1 MCLKTRMTLLTH
13 SPTSPTVFKLNYFF
27 IFAGIGVI
35 LPRIAIY
42 LIEERA
48 VENAGLILALTQFS
62 APLGAL
68 ISGMFSDAT
77 MRVRSIALP
86 CGFLLALISFFLGA
100 FDPVGPHLL
109 LLGFTVFSFLT
120 GVIIPLTSVAYLQSG
135 NEAELF
141 GKVRLYGSLG
151 FCMVNLF
158 LVFYPVSFKTL
169 FFIAG
174 ILFLIGCLPQFLLPK
189 YRIIEGKSSPLSFKS
204 QLLLTFSSSR
214 YLLFISFVFLFFY
227 VFSVQKFLVSARIS
241 RDLFNPELDYVS
253 LFWSIGTFLE
263 ALFLYFSPYLLKII
277 SATGLF
283 FGAFLLTVIRYF
295 FSVVFW
301 DEPVFFVATQVM
313 HGLQFGAL
321 HLGSILMLEKN
332 LPGKVLGTA
341 QAGVSLVGRSLG
353 GSIGVYYFTTL
364 LDGEGYFSIFD
375 HALNLCSIIT
385 ILTLIFY
392 LIERKKLP
400 GWVKT

>member
-1 MCLKTRMTLLTH
+1 MKYTNRH
-13 SPTSPTVFKLNYFF
+13 NIPQEIIN
-27 IFAGIGVI
+27 
-35 LPRIAIY
+35 
-42 LIEERA
+42 A
-48 VENAGLILALTQFS
+48 VHNDSYSKGK
-62 APLGAL
+62 
-68 ISGMFSDAT
+68 AT
-77 MRVRSIALP
+77 
-86 CGFLLALISFFLGA
+86 
-100 FDPVGPHLL
+100 
-109 LLGFTVFSFLT
+109 
-120 GVIIPLTSVAYLQSG
+120 
-135 NEAELF
+135 
-141 GKVRLYGSLG
+141 
-151 FCMVNLF
+151 
-158 LVFYPVSFKTL
+158 
-169 FFIAG
+169 
-174 ILFLIGCLPQFLLPK
+174 
-189 YRIIEGKSSPLSFKS
+189 
-204 QLLLTFSSSR
+204 
-214 YLLFISFVFLFFY
+214 
-227 VFSVQKFLVSARIS
+227 
-241 RDLFNPELDYVS
+241 
-253 LFWSIGTFLE
+253 
-263 ALFLYFSPYLLKII
+263 I

-364 LDGEGYFSIFD
+364 LDGEGYFSMFD

-385 ILTLIFY
+385 ILTLIFC